1 MEKGNIKIVE
11 IADFKNSEHVLD
23 YVDNDFVII
32 NSLEGSPYNE
42 DTIRLGCFLIAIC
55 LEGCIQLDVN
65 YKTYQL
71 EAGDL
76 LLGLPNT
83 IISHAMVSPKH
94 KIRLAAFSTQFL
106 QRVVKMEKDT
116 WNTVMHIHNNPI
128 KSVGEE
134 GDKEIFKFYR
144 ELLMAKINDEPHHY
158 HREVMQYLFSAI
170 FCEMLGHLNKEV
182 NPSEMT
188 VDTKES
194 IKQSDYILR
203 KFIEMLSKDNGIHR
217 SVGYYA
223 DALCYSP
230 KHFSKVIK
238 QACGLVG
245 LIAGLLVARALY
257 AAVGEQLAPHI
268 GTSVSV
274 AQIISFII
282 ISAVIP
288 ALLMLAGAAL
298 TRALEAAHLGIVNR
312 MLGAVT
318 GMVLHLLFL
327 GVLIKVVEYID
338 PDEKMLTPEVK
349 EQSVFYHPVG
359 ETAGLFFPAIK
370 QVTEQ
375 LIK

>member
-94 KIRLAAFSTQFL
+94 KIGLAAFSTQFL

-194 IKQSDYILR
+194 IKQSR
-203 KFIEMLSKDNGIHR
+203 
-217 SVGYYA
+217 
-223 DALCYSP
+223 
-230 KHFSKVIK
+230 
-238 QACGLVG
+238 
-245 LIAGLLVARALY
+245 LY
-257 AAVGEQLAPHI
+257 
-268 GTSVSV
+268 
-274 AQIISFII
+274 
-282 ISAVIP
+282 P
-288 ALLMLAGAAL
+288 A
-298 TRALEAAHLGIVNR
+298 
-312 MLGAVT
+312 
-318 GMVLHLLFL
+318 
-327 GVLIKVVEYID
+327 
-338 PDEKMLTPEVK
+338 
-349 EQSVFYHPVG
+349 
-359 ETAGLFFPAIK
+359 
-370 QVTEQ
+370 
-375 LIK
+375 

>member
-144 ELLMAKINDEPHHY
+144 ELLMAKINDEPHPY
-158 HREVMQYLFSAI
+158 HREVMQHLFSAI

-182 NPSEMT
+182 NPSAMT
-188 VDTKES
+188 ADTKES

-223 DALCYSP
+223 DAETV
-230 KHFSKVIK
+230 K
-238 QACGLVG
+238 
-245 LIAGLLVARALY
+245 
-257 AAVGEQLAPHI
+257 
-268 GTSVSV
+268 
-274 AQIISFII
+274 
-282 ISAVIP
+282 
-288 ALLMLAGAAL
+288 AL
-298 TRALEAAHLGIVNR
+298 TELFRKSLNKDKLEVHVENLKNENVSAMMTLSEESRRMNRILSGNIIV
-312 MLGAVT
+312 LSG
-318 GMVLHLLFL
+318 
-327 GVLIKVVEYID
+327 KD
-338 PDEKMLTPEVK
+338 
-349 EQSVFYHPVG
+349 
-359 ETAGLFFPAIK
+359 
-370 QVTEQ
+370 
-375 LIK
+375 